1 MITLEQ
7 PLKKR
12 FWLYANIVT
21 ENNYSVDEENKD
33 QLRRIFEIVEEQKK
47 GIVLCGKPGSGKT
60 FIFQI
65 LQKVYRPAFHS
76 KRIGIRTADSL
87 VAKYDKYG
95 DDGLVIKSH
104 NTCID
109 ELGREKMGKYY
120 GSDLDVLQLIIQR
133 RYQDFKM
140 NGFLTY
146 FTSNYSKAD
155 LRARYGE
162 HCYSRLNEMC
172 EFVNLGVSDTYQDRR
187 LNAGT
192 FKFGLPELLVP
203 IYEETVEEQYQSVRQ
218 LSESE
223 TIKQI
228 LKKL

>member
-21 ENNYSVDEENKD
+21 DGKYVVDEENKE
-33 QLRRIFEIVEEQKK
+33 QLRRIFEIIEEGKK
-47 GIVLCGKPGSGKT
+47 GVVVCGKPGSGKT

-65 LQKVYRPAFHS
+65 LQKIYQPAFHS
-76 KRIGIRTADSL
+76 KRIGLRSADSL
-87 VAKYDKYG
+87 VAKYDKLG
-95 DDGLVIKSH
+95 DDGLVIKTH
-104 NTCID
+104 NLCID
-109 ELGREKMGKYY
+109 ELGREKIGKYY

-133 RYQDFKM
+133 RYQDFKL
-140 NGFLTY
+140 NGYITH
-146 FTSNYSKAD
+146 FTSNYSKQD
-155 LRARYGE
+155 LRNRYGE
-162 HCYSRLNEMC
+162 HCYSRLHEMC
-172 EFVNLGVSDTYQDRR
+172 EFINLGVADNYQDRR

-203 IYEETVEEQYQSVRQ
+203 TYEENIQEQYQSVRE
-218 LSESE
+218 LAESE